1 MIETT
6 MTHRQDLN
14 VSLMAENLIGSEIIK
29 LAAEVNEKIKNGE
42 RIFNFTIG
50 DFDPGIFPI
59 PKELTNAIIEA
70 YQSHQTNYPVA
81 NGMPEMRKAVSAL
94 LKERLQLNYSPEEIL
109 IAGGARPLIYG
120 TYVTLLN
127 AGDTVVFPVPSW
139 NNNHYCHLTQT
150 IPVIVQTKP
159 ENNFMPTADEIRPH
173 LKMATLLSLCS
184 PLNPTGTIFKQDQLE
199 SICDLILEENKRRGP
214 GGKPL
219 YLMYDQIYWVLTF
232 GINKHFNPVSL
243 RPEMKDYT
251 IFVDGISKSLAATGV
266 RVGWAFGPKPIIDKM
281 KAILSH
287 IGAWA
292 PKAEQV
298 ATSKYLQMKPEMG
311 QFVTEFKSRVNQR
324 LEKFYEG
331 FMQLKNEGYHVD
343 AIAPQA
349 AIYLT
354 VQLKLAGMKSQ
365 DGKILKKQKEV
376 TQFILDEAKLA
387 LVPFS
392 AFGASE
398 DSSWYRLS
406 VGTCNSSEIVEVFT
420 SLKKALNKLT

>member
-1 MIETT
+1 MFETT
-6 MTHRQDLN
+6 LSHRPDPV

-29 LAAEVNEKIKNGE
+29 LAAEINEKIKNGE
-42 RIFNFTIG
+42 RIFNYTIG
-50 DFDPGIFPI
+50 DFDPEIFPI
-59 PKELTNAIIEA
+59 PQELTDAVVEA
-70 YQSHQTNYPVA
+70 YKTHHTNYPAA
-81 NGMPEMRKAVSAL
+81 NGIFELRKAVSTL
-94 LKERLQLNYSPEEIL
+94 LQDRLQLNYSPDEIL

-139 NNNHYCHLTQT
+139 NNNHYCHLTQSK
-150 IPVIVQTKP
+150 PAIVETKP
-159 ENNFMPTADEIRPH
+159 ENNFMPTADEIKPH
-173 LKMATLLSLCS
+173 LKNATLLSLCS
-184 PLNPTGTIFKQDQLE
+184 PLNPTGTIFQKAQLE
-199 SICDLILEENKRRGP
+199 SICDLVLEENKRRGP

-232 GINKHFNPVSL
+232 GNNQHYNPVSL
-243 RPEMKDYT
+243 RPAMKEYT

-266 RVGWAFGPKPIIDKM
+266 RVGWAFGPKRIMDKM

-298 ATSKYLQMKPEMG
+298 ATARYLQMKPEMG
-311 QFVTEFKSRVNQR
+311 KFVLDFKKRVDQR
-324 LEKFYEG
+324 LEKFYDGFVQLKKEG
-331 FMQLKNEGYHVD
+331 FQVD

-354 VQLKLAGMKSQ
+354 VQLKLAGMKTM
-365 DGKILKKQKEV
+365 DGKNLKNQKEV
-376 TQFILDEAKLA
+376 TQYILDEAKLA

-392 AFGASE
+392 AFGSSE
-398 DSSWYRLS
+398 NSSWYRLS
-406 VGTCNSSEIVEVFT
+406 VGTCNSSEINEVFA
-420 SLKKALNKLT
+420 SLRQVLSKLS